1 MNMQNEKEIN
11 SFLSGEKNPNSKL
24 TESQVQEIRKLYKTG
39 AFTMVQIAEK
49 FGMSRRSISA
59 VINKERWK
67 HLDS

>member
-1 MNMQNEKEIN
+1 MENQFIN
-11 SFLSGEKNPNSKL
+11 PYLSGEKNPNSKL

-39 AFTMVQIAEK
+39 AFTMIQLGEK

-59 VINKERWK
+59 IVNKDRWK

>member
-1 MNMQNEKEIN
+1 MENQSVNPY
-11 SFLSGEKNPNSKL
+11 LSGEKNPNSKL

-39 AFTMVQIAEK
+39 SFTMIQLGEK

>member
-1 MNMQNEKEIN
+1 MENQHIN
-11 SFLSGEKNPNSKL
+11 PYLSGEKNPNSKL

-39 AFTMVQIAEK
+39 AFTMIQLGEK

-59 VINKERWK
+59 IVNKDRWK

>member
-1 MNMQNEKEIN
+1 MENQSVNPY
-11 SFLSGEKNPNSKL
+11 LSGEKNPNSKL

-39 AFTMVQIAEK
+39 SFTMIQLGEK

-59 VINKERWK
+59 IVNKDRWK

>member
-1 MNMQNEKEIN
+1 MQNEKEIN

>member
-1 MNMQNEKEIN
+1 MENQFVNPY
-11 SFLSGEKNPNSKL
+11 LSGEKNPNSKL

-39 AFTMVQIAEK
+39 AFTMIQLGEK

-59 VINKERWK
+59 IVNKDRWK